1 MGLTITKSGP
11 YFNGSGQPVPNN
23 QTDMKFSQLRDTF
36 RLNNPTGA
44 ISASELRRDVDTTS
58 VDPIVPDATENV
70 AIAPFSIAFRSF
82 DWKVSQFQGAI
93 KFYDVE
99 QDASDNN
106 ANFNISTLAEF
117 NGNLGKTIKKKFIM
131 RGTHTSTNTGDAAA
145 KILTAAFNLT
155 LEIHGNFY
163 GAGGAGG
170 TSSSVSGAP
179 GGDALSINSGRVTVD
194 IQPGG
199 RIYGGG
205 GGGEFGGNGTAGAAG
220 TCRKDTTVTTCGGTL
235 TCPTGFTLIDTY
247 GTGCCK
253 LERWCSWGFCHNT
266 CVENGEAGTCRKE
279 VASNTP
285 PTQSGGN
292 GGTGR
297 GANNFSGSLTGSSGG
312 SGVCPSCIDT
322 SFTLIAGTGT
332 CSGNGE
338 TGGSGGDWGQRGG
351 DTGASGSAGQG
362 GAAITGSGFTVI
374 GNNFNTVKG
383 AI

>member
-11 YFNGSGQPVPNN
+11 YFNGTNAPSNSTN
-23 QTDMKFSQLRDTF
+23 MKFSQLRDTF
-36 RLNNPTGA
+36 RLNNPSGA

-70 AIAPFSIAFRSF
+70 AIAPFSIAFRSS
-82 DWKVSQFQGAI
+82 DWKVSQFRGSI

-131 RGTHTSTNTGDAAA
+131 RGTHTSTNTGDPAA

-170 TSSSVSGAP
+170 TSSSVSGAN

-194 IQPGG
+194 IQPSG

-205 GGGEFGGNGTAGAAG
+205 GGGEFGANGTPGAAG
-220 TCRKDTTVTTCGGTL
+220 TCRKDQTITTCGGTL
-235 TCPTGFTLIDTY
+235 TCPTGFTQVNTY
-247 GTGCCK
+247 GTGCCR

-266 CVENGEAGTCRKE
+266 CVQNGTAATCRKE
-279 VASNTP
+279 EASNTP

-292 GGTGR
+292 GGAGR
-297 GANNFSGSLTGSSGG
+297 GFNNFSGSLLGSAGG
-312 SGVCPSCIDT
+312 GGVCPSCIDT

-332 CSGNGE
+332 CSGDGE
-338 TGGSGGDWGQRGG
+338 TGGSGGDWGQNGSNTAAAG
-351 DTGASGSAGQG
+351 SGGQG
-362 GAAITGSGFTVI
+362 GNAISGTGFTVV
-374 GNNFNTVKG
+374 GNNTNTVKG

>member
-11 YFNGSGQPVPNN
+11 YFNGTNAPSNSTN
-23 QTDMKFSQLRDTF
+23 MKFSQLRDTF
-36 RLNNPTGA
+36 RLNNPSGA

-82 DWKVSQFQGAI
+82 DWKVSQFRGSI

-117 NGNLGKTIKKKFIM
+117 NGNLGKTIKKKFTM
-131 RGTHTSTNTGDAAA
+131 RGTHTSTNTGDPAA

-170 TSSSVSGAP
+170 TSSSVSGAN

-194 IQPGG
+194 IQSSG

-205 GGGEFGGNGTAGAAG
+205 GGGEFGGNGTEGAAG

-266 CVENGEAGTCRKE
+266 CVQSGEAGTCRKE
-279 VASNTP
+279 EASNTP

-292 GGTGR
+292 GGVGR
-297 GANNFSGSLTGSSGG
+297 GFNNFSGSLLGSAGG

-332 CSGNGE
+332 CSGDGE
-338 TGGSGGDWGQRGG
+338 TGATGGDWGQSGG
-351 DTGASGSAGQG
+351 NTGASGSGGQG
-362 GAAITGSGFTVI
+362 GSAISGSGFTVI